1 MKTKSFIAA
10 LTFVLQFFITACQ
23 KDIPTNANYNYIK
36 YECSFLHS
44 PTGIVLTTYVNDSA
58 NNENVK
64 NHSPIGNFEFYTGI
78 VKKGFEAKMKTI
90 ITENISGVKEFYI
103 TQNIYGSNDNNNFK
117 LIKSNFKTLS
127 LNDSAQLSYTLE

>member
-1 MKTKSFIAA
+1 MKTKSFITV
-10 LTFVLQFFITACQ
+10 LTFVLLFFITACE
-23 KDIPTNANYNYIK
+23 KNSTTPANYSYIK
-36 YECSFLHS
+36 YEYSFLHS
-44 PTGIVLTTYVNDSA
+44 PIGIRVTTYA
-58 NNENVK
+58 NNSDNNTYVYSLSMGK
-64 NHSPIGNFEFYTGI
+64 ADFYTGI

-127 LNDSAQLSYTLE
+127 LNDSAEISYTVE

>member
-1 MKTKSFIAA
+1 MKTKSFITV
-10 LTFVLQFFITACQ
+10 LTFVLLFFITACQ

-64 NHSPIGNFEFYTGI
+64 NHSPIGNFEFFTGI

-90 ITENISGVKEFYI
+90 ITENKSSISEFYI
-103 TQNIYGSNDNNNFK
+103 IQNIYGSTDGNNYK
-117 LIKSNFKTLS
+117 LVKSKSTTL
-127 LNDSAQLSYTLE
+127 LPTDSAQLSYTLE